1 MAAWLI
7 VGKPANLAS
16 LLCGWMNSR
25 AFLSPVEGV
34 QLQLT
39 GLHPGTDLSQAR
51 QKAGKESVASGIK
64 MMCSSVFLEVQL
76 SHKIHHTF
84 KKDAE

>member
-1 MAAWLI
+1 
-7 VGKPANLAS
+7 
-16 LLCGWMNSR
+16 MNSR

-34 QLQLT
+34 QLQPT

-51 QKAGKESVASGIK
+51 QELERESFASGIK
-64 MMCSSVFLEVQL
+64 MMCNSMFWWLHL
-76 SHKIHHTF
+76 SHKFHHTF

>member
-39 GLHPGTDLSQAR
+39 GLHPGTFPG
-51 QKAGKESVASGIK
+51 KAESWEGVSCLWYK
-64 MMCSSVFLEVQL
+64 DDVQQRVPGGPVVTQNPP
-76 SHKIHHTF
+76 HI
-84 KKDAE
+84 